1 MAGTTTDQNTALVAE
16 LNDLL
21 QLDHDAVGAYTLAID
36 ALRNQAWRADL
47 IRFRGDHER
56 HIQDLSTL
64 IRALGGEPV
73 MMPHVPTGVF
83 KTAVQA
89 AGTAGGD
96 REVLLAFK
104 SNEGQVRDKYRR
116 AVEGNH
122 PPEVTT
128 LLRRNA
134 DDEET
139 HYAWVSR
146 ALERLGAGP
155 DTPIGKAE
163 AAFEQVHGRAADV
176 MEGAERKLMQGAE
189 MARRAVPGGGIT
201 LGMVLGAG
209 LGLLVLRKLLK

>member
-1 MAGTTTDQNTALVAE
+1 MAGSTTDQNTALLAE

-21 QLDHDAVGAYTLAID
+21 QLDHDAVGAYTIAID
-36 ALRNQAWRADL
+36 ALHDPTLREDL

-64 IRALGGEPV
+64 IRSLGGEPV
-73 MMPHVPTGVF
+73 MMPHVPTGIF

-89 AGTAGGD
+89 AGAAGGD
-96 REVLLAFK
+96 REILLAFK

-116 AVEGNH
+116 AVEGDH
-122 PPEVTT
+122 PPEVTI

-155 DTPIGKAE
+155 DTSIGKAE

-176 MEGAERKLMQGAE
+176 MEGAERKLMQGVE
-189 MARRAVPGGGIT
+189 RARQAVPGGGIT
-201 LGMVLGAG
+201 LGTVMAAG